1 MSARPNLLKL
11 RFLTAFRSFRVF
23 PFVLVRAGLNT
34 FNPSIAMRD
43 GEIVFC
49 VRHSNVLV
57 IANRGYF
64 GFTSAIAGNAREVV
78 NETSFGRL
86 RIPEWGEALDCALFE
101 SSLSG
106 FEDIRIFEHA
116 ARWYG
121 IGCKPQV
128 DIVNGAPTFAGS
140 AMQLIAFKTDFL
152 LGGAMELPSPTGAR
166 WEKNW
171 VPFQKKEG
179 LYLVYRPSPLIA
191 FALDFER
198 QSITPA
204 HQGRGAKADWSGA
217 SEAIWS
223 GVSQIAWSGSS
234 QIVPY
239 EEGTYLGVI
248 HRKFEYANEIVFEH
262 AFIRINAAFEV
273 EISQGFHFLTFGEEF
288 CAGLVARPDD
298 VVLSFGSHSDS
309 RCYIAT
315 LAREDVAALFG
326 PTR

>member
-1 MSARPNLLKL
+1 MSVRANPLKL

-23 PFVLVRAGLNT
+23 PFVLVHPQLNS

-43 GEIVFC
+43 GEIFFC

-78 NETSFGRL
+78 NETSFGTL
-86 RIPEWGEALDCALFE
+86 RIPEWGGALDCTLFE

-106 FEDIRIFEHA
+106 FEDIRIFEHGG
-116 ARWYG
+116 RWYG
-121 IGCKPQV
+121 IGCKPEVQLA
-128 DIVNGAPTFAGS
+128 NGVPSFAGS
-140 AMQLIAFKTDFL
+140 AMHLIAFRHDFRFA
-152 LGGAMELPSPTGAR
+152 GAVELPSPTGSR

-198 QSITPA
+198 LRITPA
-204 HQGRGAKADWSGA
+204 YQGKEPTADWSGA
-217 SEAIWS
+217 SETIWS
-223 GVSQIAWSGSS
+223 GVSKIAWSGSS
-234 QIVPY
+234 QIVAY
-239 EEGTYLGVI
+239 GDDIYLGVV

-262 AFIRINAAFEV
+262 AFVRINAAFGV
-273 EISQGFHFLTFGEEF
+273 EISQGFHF
-288 CAGLVARPDD
+288 PD
-298 VVLSFGSHSDS
+298 L
-309 RCYIAT
+309 R
-315 LAREDVAALFG
+315 
-326 PTR
+326 